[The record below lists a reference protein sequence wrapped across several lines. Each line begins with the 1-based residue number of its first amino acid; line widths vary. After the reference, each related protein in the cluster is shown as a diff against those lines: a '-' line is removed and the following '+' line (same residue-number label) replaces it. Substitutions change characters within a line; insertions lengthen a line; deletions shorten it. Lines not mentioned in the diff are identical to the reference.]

1 MSATSRYA
9 KVALLCLLVLALGW
23 LLFLRASAPQ
33 AQPLAWT
40 SCTLDGPVRMID
52 VRRLASEDTL
62 PVRMHEDVHA
72 EQCTALGFTRMRL
85 RNLTAGGR
93 LSLEA
98 PAYCAGARARL
109 RRGDDYAIT
118 RERLFDDANG
128 MFAGAI
134 DSSRVNAALRNTCP
148 EITAPVAKARTLQ

>member
-1 MSATSRYA
+1 MSAAGRYA
-9 KVALLCLLVLALGW
+9 KLTLLCLLVVVLGW
-23 LLFLRASAPQ
+23 LVFLRASAPQ
-33 AQPLAWT
+33 VQPLAWT
-40 SCTLDGPVRMID
+40 NCTLNGPVRMMD
-52 VRRLASEDTL
+52 VTMLAPEDTQ

-72 EQCTALGFTRMRL
+72 EQCATLGWTRMRL
-85 RNLTAGGR
+85 RNLTAGGK

-109 RRGDDYAIT
+109 RRGDDYALT

-128 MFAGAI
+128 MFSGTL
-134 DSSRVNAALRNTCP
+134 DSSRVNAALRNACP

>member
-1 MSATSRYA
+1 M
-9 KVALLCLLVLALGW
+9 
-23 LLFLRASAPQ
+23 
-33 AQPLAWT
+33 
-40 SCTLDGPVRMID
+40 D
-52 VRRLASEDTL
+52 VRTLAPEDTQ

-72 EQCTALGFTRMRL
+72 EQCASLGWTRMRL

-93 LSLEA
+93 LSLET

-128 MFAGAI
+128 MFAGTI
-134 DSSRVNAALRNTCP
+134 DSSRVNEALRNACP
-148 EITAPVAKARTLQ
+148 EIAAPIAKARTLQ

>member
-1 MSATSRYA
+1 MSGRRRLA
-9 KVALLCLLVLALGW
+9 KLGLLCLLVAAFGW
-23 LLFLRASAPQ
+23 IVFLRASSPQ
-33 AQPLAWT
+33 VQPLAWT
-40 SCTLDGPVRMID
+40 SCTLDGPVRMMD
-52 VRRLASEDTL
+52 VHRIAAEDTQ

-72 EQCTALGFTRMRL
+72 SQCATLGWTRMRL
-85 RNLTAGGR
+85 SNLTAGGR

-128 MFAGAI
+128 TFAGSI
-134 DSSRVNAALRNTCP
+134 DSSRVNAALRAACP

>member
-1 MSATSRYA
+1 MSAARRYE
-9 KVALLCLLVLALGW
+9 KPALLCLLVVVLACLVV
-23 LLFLRASAPQ
+23 LRASAPQ

-40 SCTLDGPVRMID
+40 RCTLGGPVLVMDIARI
-52 VRRLASEDTL
+52 APEDTQ
-62 PVRMHEDVHA
+62 PVRMHEAVHA
-72 EQCTALGFTRMRL
+72 TQCATLGWTGMRL
-85 RNLTAGGR
+85 RNLSAGGR

-128 MFAGAI
+128 MFAGAL
-134 DSSRVNAALRNTCP
+134 DSSRVNAALRSECP